1 MLIPL
6 PSPPVSPYP
15 AAMAQN
21 SPQDDR
27 KERLAAALR
36 ENLKRRKAQARAK
49 DNSRTESEAA
59 LHEPAEAH
67 SQDGV
72 GDMRAP
78 QAERR

>member
-1 MLIPL
+1 MSAPL

-15 AAMAQN
+15 AAMVQK
-21 SPQDDR
+21 SPQTDR

-36 ENLKRRKAQARAK
+36 ENLKRRKAQMRRRA
-49 DNSRTESEAA
+49 ESETT
-59 LHEPAEAH
+59 LNVPADTH

-78 QAERR
+78 KAERR